1 LFVQIIRNY
10 QQNKNATRRRKNPKI
25 AAAPPSPNHA
35 HFSAAS
41 QAVVINY
48 AAQKRRHNVNKHLTS
63 NLQLVWWPK
72 CSRSVT
78 ASGTRFPPSLSLSR
92 GFSLSFLCRLR
103 REGKLGVFST
113 KSTASLGR
121 LSRLFTLPVTRTTK
135 LHCGRVAR
143 FFRSLV
149 LLASLGV
156 FSADYNACPFG

>member
-1 LFVQIIRNY
+1 LLKGLFVQIIRNY

-78 ASGTRFPPSLSLSR
+78 ASGTHFPPSLSLSLGDFHSLFFADSGEKENSQFLVQR
-92 GFSLSFLCRLR
+92 AQHPLGDSLGFS
-103 REGKLGVFST
+103 
-113 KSTASLGR
+113 
-121 LSRLFTLPVTRTTK
+121 
-135 LHCGRVAR
+135 
-143 FFRSLV
+143 RSQ
-149 LLASLGV
+149 
-156 FSADYNACPFG
+156 